1 MTRENPNFTRSLPNL
16 IFVMLAGGK
25 FFYMIHQGGVSAQC
39 TDPQLVGW
47 CIFQVKLSQYSV
59 LKGWS
64 SEKNTLKKLVHCTK
78 KGGVLSW
85 YTLRSLY
92 IVLISVVKTKRI
104 LKELHKT
111 SSLAFFFDNPKGT
124 ATQQIPMYICHYL
137 PGPSWSKT
145 FKSRLVKLYKLVH

>member
-47 CIFQVKLSQYSV
+47 CIFEVKLSQYSV

-78 KGGVLSW
+78 MGGALSW

-92 IVLISVVKTKRI
+92 IVLILVVKTK
-104 LKELHKT
+104 KT
-111 SSLAFFFDNPKGT
+111 WKKLQKMFSLAFIWGLSLNDIYFLT
-124 ATQQIPMYICHYL
+124 AFGHYKPL
-137 PGPSWSKT
+137 TPP
-145 FKSRLVKLYKLVH
+145 LVNL